1 MKIEIALLA
10 PKKEQIEISGLANW
24 DCRQFFHLSASDLSS
39 RWRDLEKGGNEKSLP
54 VSYQKIKKMKIEE
67 KYACL
72 ILESED
78 ETLFA
83 NHPF

>member
-1 MKIEIALLA
+1 
-10 PKKEQIEISGLANW
+10 
-24 DCRQFFHLSASDLSS
+24 
-39 RWRDLEKGGNEKSLP
+39 
-54 VSYQKIKKMKIEE
+54 MKIEE

-83 NHPF
+83 NHPFQMVTQKDMEIKKYRGTLGHP